1 MATSTRERRRQGA
14 NPVSSAE
21 CGLDGL
27 FQIRITQSQVK
38 GGSIMHR
45 KTKAEIAALGN
56 LISET
61 REKAEHFNRALTA
74 KEAALCA
81 DAELKIEELR
91 QDLPAND
98 PLTLQNFSG
107 GSSRAIASGGNTG
120 GFENVGD
127 FLQALYR
134 RSKGEGM
141 DARLEPLRVTAST
154 ISETVPSSG
163 GFAVPEQFVYKAF
176 AEDLQDTVL
185 LQLCDKIPM
194 TSESLGVPG
203 FADDNHSTSAPFGIT
218 WSQIAESASFGDY
231 QALPFKKINLKAHKA
246 GAVFSASNEWLSD
259 ADPAMRQRLEDIF
272 RSSLRWYCESRLWNG
287 TGSGQ
292 ALGALVGDGALSIAK
307 ESGQTNDTIMT
318 ENIVKMWARL
328 RPGSH
333 SRAIWAANPT
343 TFPQLATLSIS
354 IGTGG
359 SVVSLLQ
366 PSGIAGGPATSIL
379 GRPLHLSE
387 HLPALGN
394 AGDICLLDPLL
405 YLLGDRKQIIVDASP
420 HIRFQ
425 YDETAFRAQARFD
438 GQPALSSV
446 LTPANGDTC
455 AWLVKIAAR

>member
-1 MATSTRERRRQGA
+1 MYKK
-14 NPVSSAE
+14 
-21 CGLDGL
+21 
-27 FQIRITQSQVK
+27 I
-38 GGSIMHR
+38 
-45 KTKAEIAALGN
+45 KAEIASLSN
-56 LISET
+56 LISDT
-61 REKAEHFNRALTA
+61 QEKAQHFNRALTA
-74 KEAALCA
+74 KEAGLCA
-81 DAELKIEELR
+81 EAEIKINELR
-91 QDLPAND
+91 LELPANE
-98 PLTLQNFSG
+98 PLTLVKNGPPGGQGG
-107 GSSRAIASGGNTG
+107 GSPRALTG

-141 DARLEPLRVTAST
+141 DARLEPLRVTASA
-154 ISETVPSSG
+154 IGETVPSQG
-163 GFAVPEQFVYKAF
+163 GFAVPEQFVYRAF
-176 AEDLQDTVL
+176 GEDLQDTTL
-185 LQLCDKIPM
+185 LQLCDKVSM
-194 TSESLGVPG
+194 TSDSLGVPG

-231 QALPFKKINLKAHKA
+231 QALPFKKINLKAHKS

-272 RSSLRWYCESRLWNG
+272 RSSLRWYCESKLWGG
-287 TGSGQ
+287 TGAGE
-292 ALGALVGDGALSIAK
+292 ALGALNGDAGLSIDK
-307 ESGQTNDTIMT
+307 ETGQTADTIMT
-318 ENIVKMWARL
+318 ENIVKMWSKL

-366 PSGIAGGPATSIL
+366 PSGIANGPATSIL
-379 GRPLHLSE
+379 GRPLYLSE
-387 HLPALGN
+387 HLPALGD

-405 YLLGDRKQIIVDASP
+405 YILGDRKSIVVDASP

-438 GQPALSSV
+438 GQPALSST
-446 LTPANGDTC
+446 LTMANGGTV